1 MTIKYVGNVQVGNK
15 TDLRHLRMVPSEEAR
30 QFAENNK
37 LLYIETSAL
46 DSTNIEESFNILV
59 KGIHHNLI

>member
-15 TDLRHLRMVPSEEAR
+15 TDLRHLRTVPSEEAR